1 MMAELLVVGALH
13 WDVVV
18 RAPRLPRRDET
29 LRGRSVD
36 YRFGGK
42 GGNQALAAAGA
53 GARVAFAGR
62 VGCDD
67 PGHRMRAE
75 LVASGVDVTGLQE
88 GSGASGMSVAITEE
102 DGSYGAVIVSGENL
116 AMDVGALRV
125 PEGCRMVLAQ
135 NEVAADTLAA
145 VPGLAHAAGASFWLN
160 AAPAEGLPPHL
171 LKETDG
177 LVVNRLEAGD
187 LLGDATLSPGDLVGG
202 LAALAPGATVIVTLG
217 AEGAAFAGPGGV
229 VATAPARRVDV
240 HSTHGAGDMFVGS
253 LAAAVLRGEGIGHA
267 VDFAQ
272 GRAADLISTP
282 R

>member
-1 MMAELLVVGALH
+1 
-13 WDVVV
+13 
-18 RAPRLPRRDET
+18 
-29 LRGRSVD
+29 
-36 YRFGGK
+36 
-42 GGNQALAAAGA
+42 
-53 GARVAFAGR
+53 
-62 VGCDD
+62 
-67 PGHRMRAE
+67 
-75 LVASGVDVTGLQE
+75 
-88 GSGASGMSVAITEE
+88 
-102 DGSYGAVIVSGENL
+102 
-116 AMDVGALRV
+116 
-125 PEGCRMVLAQ
+125 MVLAQ

-145 VPGLAHAAGASFWLN
+145 LPGLAHAAGASFWLN

-202 LAALAPGATVIVTLG
+202 LAALAPGATIIVTLG
-217 AEGAAFAGPGGV
+217 AEGAAFVEPGGV
-229 VATAPARRVDV
+229 PATVAARRINV

-253 LAAAVLRGEGIGHA
+253 LAAAVLRGEGIGDA